1 MEFKFRGLK
10 VSLPEGVEAAKFD
23 ANRVIASIPEE
34 VFELFQGYGID
45 LKEECPGT
53 FLKGFTL
60 NEKEIAE
67 VSENLKRYQELGLID
82 VIKANS
88 KNLQVRVFKSTF
100 MKRLVERLQ
109 AGLPYL
115 NSDNSFADFLLKNEM
130 DKIVIEEANK
140 EAVQASEKITVGVE
154 NNVSN
159 DAVEDK
165 TSQMS
170 PEDKQV
176 YNEIVEKLNY
186 LVLANPMDTM
196 LVGVV
201 QNATAKVIDAIL
213 RKEYKFL
220 GIREMVESV
229 MFDGMDVTPEDNDRI
244 TNLVL
249 GAFPDEE
256 RKMA

>member
-10 VSLPEGVEAAKFD
+10 VNLPEGVEASKFD
-23 ANRVIASIPEE
+23 ANRVTANIPEDISK
-34 VFELFQGYGID
+34 LFQEYSID
-45 LKEECPGT
+45 LKEECPGA
-53 FLKGFTL
+53 FIKGFTL
-60 NEKEIAE
+60 SEKELTE

-82 VIKANS
+82 VIKANP

-100 MKRLVERLQ
+100 MKRLVECMQ
-109 AGLPYL
+109 AGRPYL
-115 NSDNSFADFLLKNEM
+115 NSDNSFADFLLENEM
-130 DKIVIEEANK
+130 DKIPAQVTPTDLINAQVNYEANK
-140 EAVQASEKITVGVE
+140 EVTVT
-154 NNVSN
+154 
-159 DAVEDK
+159 DQMA
-165 TSQMS
+165 QMS

-186 LVLANPMDTM
+186 LVLASPMDTM
-196 LVGVV
+196 LANVV
-201 QNATAKVIDAIL
+201 NNATLKVTDAIL

-229 MFDGMDVTPEDNDRI
+229 MFDGMNVTPEDNERI

-256 RKMA
+256 RKER

>member
-10 VSLPEGVEAAKFD
+10 VSLPEGVDAPKFD
-23 ANRVIASIPEE
+23 VSRVIANIPEE
-34 VFELFQGYGID
+34 VYKLFQGYGID
-45 LKEECPGT
+45 LKEECPGA
-53 FLKGFTL
+53 FIKGFTL
-60 NEKEIAE
+60 NEKELAE

-82 VIKANS
+82 IIKANP

-100 MKRLVERLQ
+100 MKRLVARLQ
-109 AGLPYL
+109 EGQPYL

-130 DKIVIEEANK
+130 DKIPTQVTQTDLINAQVSYEANK
-140 EAVQASEKITVGVE
+140 EITNAEQV
-154 NNVSN
+154 
-159 DAVEDK
+159 
-165 TSQMS
+165 TQMS

-186 LVLANPMDTM
+186 LILANPMDTG
-196 LVGVV
+196 LATVV
-201 QNATAKVIDAIL
+201 NNAIAKVADAIL

-220 GIREMVESV
+220 GIKEMVESV
-229 MFDGMDVTPEDNDRI
+229 MFDGIDVTPEDNERI

-256 RKMA
+256 RKER

>member
-10 VSLPEGVEAAKFD
+10 VSLPEGVDAPKFD
-23 ANRVIASIPEE
+23 VSRVIANIPEE
-34 VFELFQGYGID
+34 VYKLFQGYGID
-45 LKEECPGT
+45 LKEECPGA
-53 FLKGFTL
+53 FIKGFTL
-60 NEKEIAE
+60 NEKELAE

-82 VIKANS
+82 IIKANP

-100 MKRLVERLQ
+100 MKRLVARLQ
-109 AGLPYL
+109 EGQPYL

-130 DKIVIEEANK
+130 DKIPTQVAQTDLINAQVSYEANK
-140 EAVQASEKITVGVE
+140 EITNAEQV
-154 NNVSN
+154 
-159 DAVEDK
+159 
-165 TSQMS
+165 TQMS

-186 LVLANPMDTM
+186 LILANPMDTG
-196 LVGVV
+196 LATVV
-201 QNATAKVIDAIL
+201 NNAIAKVADAIL

-220 GIREMVESV
+220 GIKEMVESV
-229 MFDGMDVTPEDNDRI
+229 MFDGIDVTPEDNERI

-256 RKMA
+256 RKER

>member
-1 MEFKFRGLK
+1 MKFKFRGLK
-10 VSLPEGVEAAKFD
+10 VNLPEGVEASKFD
-23 ANRVIASIPEE
+23 ANRVTANIPED
-34 VFELFQGYGID
+34 VSKLFQGYGID
-45 LKEECPGT
+45 LKEECPGA
-53 FLKGFTL
+53 FIKGFTL
-60 NEKEIAE
+60 NEKELTE

-82 VIKANS
+82 VIKANP

-100 MKRLVERLQ
+100 MKRLVECMQ
-109 AGLPYL
+109 AGRPYL

-130 DKIVIEEANK
+130 DKIPAQVTPTDLINAQVNYEANK
-140 EAVQASEKITVGVE
+140 EVTVT
-154 NNVSN
+154 
-159 DAVEDK
+159 DQIA
-165 TSQMS
+165 QMS

-186 LVLANPMDTM
+186 LVLASPMDTM
-196 LVGVV
+196 LANVV
-201 QNATAKVIDAIL
+201 NNATIKVTDAIL

-229 MFDGMDVTPEDNDRI
+229 MFDGMNVTPEDNERI

-256 RKMA
+256 RKER